1 MVMKVILQIVVEL
14 AFVALAQQQQILDI
28 DTW

>member
-28 DTW
+28 DTC